1 MGEKRYFWMKF
12 QRDFF
17 TSLRIKKL
25 RRLAGGDTYTII
37 YLKLQLL
44 SIVSE
49 GYLQFKHVL
58 ETFEEEMAE
67 EIDEDV
73 ENVQVTISYLLAC
86 GLMVQDEDA
95 YFLPYAAENIGS
107 DTASA
112 LRSKEYR
119 KNLTDEQ
126 REKERE
132 RARIGMQKVRE
143 ERKLQP
149 CYERVTN
156 VDIEKEIEKDKDI
169 KRQRAKF
176 VPPTLEEVQAYC
188 KERGNKVD
196 AKAFYDF
203 FTTGNWT
210 DSKGNKVKN
219 WKQKVIT
226 WEKFEPKSK
235 PKKENQFN
243 TMIHN
248 DYDFDDIER
257 MVLGKQ

>member
-1 MGEKRYFWMKF
+1 MGEKRYYWMKF

-49 GYLQFKHVL
+49 GYLRFKHVL

-86 GLMVQDEDA
+86 GLMIQTEDS

-107 DTASA
+107 ESAS
-112 LRSKEYR
+112 
-119 KNLTDEQ
+119 TQ
-126 REKERE
+126 RVRDYRE
-132 RARIGMQKVRE
+132 RQKALHCNEDVTEVKRIG
-143 ERKLQP
+143 
-149 CYERVTN
+149 N
-156 VDIEKEIEKDKDI
+156 VEKEIEIDKEKDKRH
-169 KRQRAKF
+169 KRF
-176 VPPTLEEVQAYC
+176 TPPTLEEVQAYC
-188 KERGNKVD
+188 KERNNKVD
-196 AKAFYDF
+196 AKAFFDY
-203 FTTGNWT
+203 FTTGGWK
-210 DSKGNKVKN
+210 DSKGNPVKN
-219 WKQKVIT
+219 WKQKIIT
-226 WEKFEPKSK
+226 WEKFEPKDK

-243 TMIHN
+243 QMIHTN
-248 DYDFDDIER
+248 YDFDEIER
-257 MVLGKQ
+257 MVLGDNK